1 MCTRSVESKCAAL
14 LAALAVLGMPNC
26 AGAQGYPVR
35 FDFGGPASWPKARR
49 ACPTAL
55 FNRGGLTMQ
64 ADAQSR
70 RTQRAI
76 ASFAVGP
83 VTMGKPKIVGGD
95 DNVLQ
100 SAGSWRSRKKR
111 KNSTPSRSRRRN
123 VSGLLTISPA
133 IAAIFGARK

>member
-1 MCTRSVESKCAAL
+1 
-14 LAALAVLGMPNC
+14 MP
-26 AGAQGYPVR
+26 
-35 FDFGGPASWPKARR
+35 
-49 ACPTAL
+49 
-55 FNRGGLTMQ
+55 

-70 RTQRAI
+70 RKLRAI

-100 SAGSWRSRKKR
+100 SAGYRRSRKKR

-133 IAAIFGARK
+133 IAAIFDARK